1 MASVVEAAIVT
12 GAAQG
17 IGKSIATSLL
27 KQGYKIFIFDLDSN
41 LGQATAK
48 DLCQKFGE
56 SKATFIKCDVTDKE
70 QFIGAF
76 NEAVK
81 TCGHISV
88 MVNNAGIADEF
99 NFEKCIAVNLIGVIQ
114 GCNLAIDHM
123 RKDKGGKGGTIV
135 NVASMAAVDA
145 HFILP
150 TYCATKSGS
159 LQFTRAWSKNPKC
172 MEYGL
177 TFMCLCP
184 GFVDTEMVRTGGPHC
199 LNPNIFELAKSS
211 GLLKL
216 DTIEDAFLKLM
227 NDKQNGS
234 VLEVSIFRIEYLKQT
249 SVMQVN
255 NDKETS

>member
-123 RKDKGGKGGTIV
+123 RKDKGGIGGTIV
-135 NVASMAAVDA
+135 NVASMA
-145 HFILP
+145 
-150 TYCATKSGS
+150 G
-159 LQFTRAWSKNPKC
+159 
-172 MEYGL
+172 
-177 TFMCLCP
+177 
-184 GFVDTEMVRTGGPHC
+184 
-199 LNPNIFELAKSS
+199 
-211 GLLKL
+211 
-216 DTIEDAFLKLM
+216 
-227 NDKQNGS
+227 
-234 VLEVSIFRIEYLKQT
+234 
-249 SVMQVN
+249 
-255 NDKETS
+255 

>member
-1 MASVVEAAIVT
+1 MASVIEVAIVT

-41 LGQATAK
+41 LGPATEK

-56 SKATFIKCDVTDKE
+56 TKATFIKCDVTDKE

-76 NEAVK
+76 NEVVK

-88 MVNNAGIADEF
+88 MVNNAGIADEY

-114 GCNLAIDHM
+114 GCNLAMDHM

-135 NVASMAAVDA
+135 NVASMAGIDA

-150 TYCATKSGS
+150 TYSWA
-159 LQFTRAWSKNPKC
+159 KNPKC
-172 MEYGL
+172 EEYGL
-177 TFMCLCP
+177 TFLCLCP
-184 GFVDTEMVRTGGPHC
+184 GFVDTEMVRTGGPHT
-199 LNPNIFELAKSS
+199 LDPQIYEVAKSS

-216 DTIEDAFLKLM
+216 ETIEDAFLKLM

-234 VLEVSIFRIEYLKQT
+234 VLEVSSFRIEYLKQT

-255 NDKETS
+255 SKQ